1 MEISRK
7 VGGAI
12 LKNYSTSKV
21 DVHKPELEIYIEV
34 RINAVY
40 IYFEKVKGI
49 IMELKGVDLKKAY
62 KERLVVKGV
71 SLKINSGEIVGL
83 LGPNGAGK
91 TTSFYMIVGF
101 IAATSGKVFIDGK
114 DVTALPMY
122 ERARCG
128 LGYLAQEPTIFR
140 GLTVEE
146 NLLAILERLEP
157 DAKKRADRVDQL
169 LTEFGLTKLAKQKAW
184 TLSGGEKRRMEIA
197 RCMISN
203 PKIILLDEPFVGI
216 DPITVAEL
224 REMIFK
230 LKSRGLGILIT
241 DHNVR
246 ETLSLTERAYL
257 IYDGKI
263 LVEGDQDK
271 LLNDENARKLYLGED
286 FKM

>member
-1 MEISRK
+1 
-7 VGGAI
+7 
-12 LKNYSTSKV
+12 
-21 DVHKPELEIYIEV
+21 
-34 RINAVY
+34 
-40 IYFEKVKGI
+40 
-49 IMELKGVDLKKAY
+49 MELKGIDLKKAY

-101 IAATSGKVFIDGK
+101 ITATSGKVFIDGK

-203 PKIILLDEPFVGI
+203 PKIILLDEPFVVI

-246 ETLSLTERAYL
+246 ETLPLTERAYL

-263 LVEGDQDK
+263 LVEGSPDK
-271 LLNDENARKLYLGED
+271 LLNDEKARKLYLGEN

>member
-1 MEISRK
+1 
-7 VGGAI
+7 
-12 LKNYSTSKV
+12 
-21 DVHKPELEIYIEV
+21 
-34 RINAVY
+34 
-40 IYFEKVKGI
+40 
-49 IMELKGVDLKKAY
+49 MELKGIDLKKAY

-101 IAATSGKVFIDGK
+101 IRATSGKVFIDGK

-157 DAKKRADRVDQL
+157 NKKARQERVDQL

-224 REMIFK
+224 RDMIFK

-246 ETLSLTERAYL
+246 ETLPLTERAYL

-263 LVEGDQDK
+263 LVEGSPEK
-271 LLNDENARKLYLGED
+271 LLADENARKLYLGEN

>member
-1 MEISRK
+1 
-7 VGGAI
+7 
-12 LKNYSTSKV
+12 
-21 DVHKPELEIYIEV
+21 
-34 RINAVY
+34 
-40 IYFEKVKGI
+40 
-49 IMELKGVDLKKAY
+49 MELLGVDLKKAY

-101 IAATSGKVFIDGK
+101 IAASSGKVFIDGK
-114 DVTALPMY
+114 DVTSLPMY

-157 DAKKRADRVDQL
+157 DVKKRADRVDQL

-246 ETLSLTERAYL
+246 ETLPLTERAYL

-263 LVEGDQDK
+263 LVEGSPDK
-271 LLNDENARKLYLGED
+271 LLNDEKARKLYLGEN